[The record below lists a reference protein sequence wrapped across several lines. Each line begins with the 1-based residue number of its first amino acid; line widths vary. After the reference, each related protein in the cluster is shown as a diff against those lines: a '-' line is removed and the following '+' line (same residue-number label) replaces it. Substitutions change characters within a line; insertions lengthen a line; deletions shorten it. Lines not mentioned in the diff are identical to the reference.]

1 METISGKSE
10 QPAALAADTSAAR
23 LPSKIDFLAD
33 YASWLWGVGATCIR
47 TEKNTARIAEALGMD
62 VDLTIMPKHIEVT
75 SKKEDGERQST
86 VVSRRPS
93 RYVISFDINTRL
105 SRLSWEIA
113 DNKIDY
119 EEAVKRFREITATPP
134 TNRWETLIAASMANA
149 SFCRLFGGDITAM
162 AVVFI
167 ATFAGFSLKQI
178 MVADKRD
185 IRLVFLCCAFF
196 SASLSAGAHIF
207 HLGQTPGIA
216 LGTSVLYLIPGV
228 PYINAVSDLLASHYI
243 CAFARF
249 IDALVLTVCLS
260 LGLCGGMYILGLSWF

>member
-1 METISGKSE
+1 METISGNSDRS
-10 QPAALAADTSAAR
+10 AALTADTSEAK
-23 LPSKIDFLAD
+23 LPAKIDFLAD
-33 YASWLWGVGATCIR
+33 YASWLWGGGATCIR
-47 TEKNTARIAEALGMD
+47 TEKNTTRIAQALGMD
-62 VDLTIMPKHIEVT
+62 VDLTIMPKHIELST
-75 SKKEDGERQST
+75 KEYAGQRSPT
-86 VVSRRPS
+86 TVSRRPC
-93 RYVISFDINTRL
+93 RCGINFDINTRL

-119 EEAVKRFREITATPP
+119 AEAVKRFREITTTPP

-196 SASLSAGAHIF
+196 SASISAGAHIF
-207 HLGQTPGIA
+207 QLGGTPEIA

-228 PYINAVSDLLASHYI
+228 PYINSVSDLLASHYI

-249 IDALVLTVCLS
+249 VDALVLTVCLS
-260 LGLCGGMYILGLSWF
+260 LGLCGGMYLLGLSWF